1 MLTSV
6 VDAYRN
12 KMRNSMLTAGHETS
26 EIAPYF
32 ETRVG
37 KRRWLER
44 GRKADSK
51 EKDSTAATAAAAASP
66 PAVLTAASSR
76 SAEEVE

>member
-1 MLTSV
+1 
-6 VDAYRN
+6 
-12 KMRNSMLTAGHETS
+12 MLTAGHETS

-44 GRKADSK
+44 GRKTDSK
-51 EKDSTAATAAAAASP
+51 EKDSAAVSAASP
-66 PAVLTAASSR
+66 PAVLTTASSR

>member
-1 MLTSV
+1 
-6 VDAYRN
+6 
-12 KMRNSMLTAGHETS
+12 MRNSMLTAGHETS

-37 KRRWLER
+37 KRRWLDR
-44 GRKADSK
+44 GRKTDAKDK
-51 EKDSTAATAAAAASP
+51 ESTATVTTVSAASP